1 MQDKLNCE
9 HALISISVR
18 LCACAFQSFEVAYM
32 NAHRNVLQRGASVL
46 RETISSGRELTLVE
60 EEEK

>member
-1 MQDKLNCE
+1 MQGKLNCE
-9 HALISISVR
+9 HALISVN

>member
-1 MQDKLNCE
+1 MQGKLNCE
-9 HALISISVR
+9 HALISISVN